1 MWNIERNGMSR
12 IEREKQTVRKMIEL
26 YCRPQLPRRR
36 SHVILQGQKEIL
48 NLLGIII
55 HYFIVP
61 LQHGYG
67 FTEFLH
73 ITIPADAPTRS
84 LSERGLRN
92 GSLSVVGILHR
103 GSVTRIRTADVLCQ
117 LSFA

>member
-1 MWNIERNGMSR
+1 MSR
-12 IEREKQTVRKMIEL
+12 IEREKLTVRKMIEL
-26 YCRPQLPRRR
+26 YCRHHLPRRR

-73 ITIPADAPTRS
+73 IT
-84 LSERGLRN
+84 SERGLRN

-103 GSVTRIRTADVLCQ
+103 GSVARIRTAEVLCQ

>member
-1 MWNIERNGMSR
+1 MQGDVGALPFEEGSFDYVLCMNGLH
-12 IEREKQTVRKMIEL
+12 E
-26 YCRPQLPRRR
+26 
-36 SHVILQGQKEIL
+36 EIL

-73 ITIPADAPTRS
+73 IT
-84 LSERGLRN
+84 SERGLRN

-103 GSVTRIRTADVLCQ
+103 GSVARIRTAEVLCQ